1 MHASPA
7 LYTRG
12 PYRVVAEATGEPERR
27 YLVIDIAGI
36 TLREEEDFCAAC
48 EWVDRRMAGLDAVAS
63 SLKHT
68 PVRRGRA

>member
-12 PYRVVAEATGEPERR
+12 PYRVVADASGESDRR

-36 TLREEEDFCAAC
+36 QLREEEDFVAAC
-48 EWVDRRMAGLDAVAS
+48 EWVDVRMAGWVAAQVGKAS
-63 SLKHT
+63 
-68 PVRRGRA
+68 R